1 MPLWTV
7 VDLLMVSCAVF
18 ITLIDP
24 RRERHALWCRVSAD
38 SMQSLCSN
46 VPHGLVTGGCHRA
59 GHQTTGSKPTL
70 SSSIDIW
77 QGAGRDPKHFG
88 IDPWISIQALSR
100 DEWRRRALG
109 ASHVAVDTMRA
120 GFTSPPA
127 HIDAIGAFREI
138 LDLLRLSKRLAARS

>member
-1 MPLWTV
+1 
-7 VDLLMVSCAVF
+7 MVSCF
-18 ITLIDP
+18 
-24 RRERHALWCRVSAD
+24 RRQHAEPVLKRA
-38 SMQSLCSN
+38 
-46 VPHGLVTGGCHRA
+46 HGLVTGGCHRA

-70 SSSIDIW
+70 SSSIDIL
-77 QGAGRDPKHFG
+77 QEAGRDPKHFG
-88 IDPWISIQALSR
+88 IDPWISIQGLSR
-100 DEWRRRALG
+100 DEWRRRVEAWRALG